1 MINNLLHSQISNQP
15 YLHSHVCDCLCI
27 SNFTKWRHSKKVLR
41 SVAQAFDLGIA
52 SQVKNMWVR
61 LTGKKEKS
69 VSYAREDLSALRIS
83 TLNSLNQT

>member
-1 MINNLLHSQISNQP
+1 MSVEMNRNFPI
-15 YLHSHVCDCLCI
+15 Y
-27 SNFTKWRHSKKVLR
+27 NFTKWRHSQKVLR

-69 VSYAREDLSALRIS
+69 VSYAREDFKVLCEYQHLIH
-83 TLNSLNQT
+83 